1 MKMKTIKEIKTIEI
15 ELLDDSRFKV
25 IFNGIDDT
33 ARLNVL
39 SESYR
44 QAARALS
51 RLAMEMWA
59 MRDAKLDEKE
69 DKQ

>member
-39 SESYR
+39 SESYH

-59 MRDAKLDEKE
+59 TRDAILDEKE
-69 DKQ
+69 NEK

>member
-25 IFNGIDDT
+25 IFNGIDD
-33 ARLNVL
+33 AAKLNVL

-44 QAARALS
+44 QAARALT

-59 MRDAKLDEKE
+59 KRDAILDEKKNE
-69 DKQ
+69 K